1 MSDFGRVVK
10 MNGEAASLWG
20 RKPARA
26 ERQQLATGVGDGP
39 RRASRRATPKL
50 KSAPASAPTHKTVL
64 LIDDVRLRR
73 ECLTHL
79 LSAELPSYDVVA
91 VGRAR
96 PWEARR
102 AGAPDLVLIISPP
115 LGESAIDEIV
125 ASVSGASLLLLSDT
139 ESALSIDA
147 AAEFGV
153 AGSLPANCGAPLL
166 IAAIQLVLA
175 GGRVHIPVPPAAVSQ
190 LRTGGRAT
198 G

>member
-1 MSDFGRVVK
+1 

-20 RKPARA
+20 RKSARA
-26 ERQQLATGVGDGP
+26 ERQQLADSPKGAT
-39 RRASRRATPKL
+39 RRATPKR
-50 KSAPASAPTHKTVL
+50 KSAPASVPGHKTVL

-73 ECLTHL
+73 ECLTQL
-79 LSAELPSYDVVA
+79 LSAELPSADVVA

-115 LGESAIDEIV
+115 LGEPPIDEIV
-125 ASVSGASLLLLSDT
+125 ASVSGASLLLLSDS
-139 ESALSIDA
+139 ESDTNIDA
-147 AAEFGV
+147 EAEFGV

-175 GGRVHIPVPPAAVSQ
+175 GGRVHIPAHPTAVSQ
-190 LRTGGRAT
+190 PHVGGRAT
-198 G
+198 V